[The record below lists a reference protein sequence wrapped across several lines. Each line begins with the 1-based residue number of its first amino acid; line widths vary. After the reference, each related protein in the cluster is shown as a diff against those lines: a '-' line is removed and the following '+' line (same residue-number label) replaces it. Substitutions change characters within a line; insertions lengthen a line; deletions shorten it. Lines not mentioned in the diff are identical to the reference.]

1 MALIRASMVVT
12 NHIKGALSGLRQFL
26 ALECSLKMM
35 KNAFCFTVRARFVL
49 KHLNFWLDF
58 LVTFWSCRKTV

>member
-26 ALECSLKMM
+26 AFECALKMM
-35 KNAFCFTVRARFVL
+35 KNAFCFTVKARFVL

-58 LVTFWSCRKTV
+58 LVTFWPCRKTV

>member
-1 MALIRASMVVT
+1 MALIRASMVVA
-12 NHIKGALSGLRQFL
+12 NDIKGALSGLRQFL
-26 ALECSLKMM
+26 AFESSLKMM
-35 KNAFCFTVRARFVL
+35 KNAFCFTVKARFVL

>member
-1 MALIRASMVVT
+1 MVVA
-12 NHIKGALSGLRQFL
+12 NDIKGALSGLRQFL
-26 ALECSLKMM
+26 AFESSLKMM
-35 KNAFCFTVRARFVL
+35 KNAFCFTVKARFVL